1 MKTRVFKL
9 FTVTRLVK
17 NTDQQYFN
25 KLVLCIFS
33 AAIVFYT
40 LVDLFLNL
48 FETAKDFSKITSGI
62 FQMKYYLSLIF
73 SVILYLIMI
82 MPLFRRRF
90 EVKIIKFIITFNV
103 IQKLFSLIIIKLQIV
118 TVTQIVTLFL
128 F

>member
-9 FTVTRLVK
+9 FIVTRLVK

-25 KLVLCIFS
+25 KLVLSIFS
-33 AAIVFYT
+33 VVIVFYT
-40 LVDLFLNL
+40 LADLFLNL

-62 FQMKYYLSLIF
+62 FQTKYYLSLIF

-90 EVKIIKFIITFNV
+90 EVKIINV
-103 IQKLFSLIIIKLQIV
+103 IEKLIIIKLQIV
-118 TVTQIVTLFL
+118 TVTQKVTLFL